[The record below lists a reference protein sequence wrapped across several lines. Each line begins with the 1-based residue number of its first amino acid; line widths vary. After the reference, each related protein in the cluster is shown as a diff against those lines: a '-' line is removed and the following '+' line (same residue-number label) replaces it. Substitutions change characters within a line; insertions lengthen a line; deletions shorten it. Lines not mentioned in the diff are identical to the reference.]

1 MTAQRLVA
9 DPEDV
14 RRRVREVGYAFVPSS
29 AFRVPE
35 TRQAAL
41 ENLLAAWSTL
51 PLDPY
56 LRGGTYRR
64 RRHGVYR
71 CDPQR
76 DEVMPV
82 EQRGY
87 FQSSEHNPFA
97 GGTER
102 TFAALPTEVATNPL
116 LLDLLRFDAWL
127 FAPLAT
133 AAGDGFLAHVHL
145 VRVTA
150 DNQPGRPSPE
160 GVHRD
165 GFDFIALH
173 HIGRQGVTGGATSL
187 YDHDGSPVE
196 QQTLSGRFASLYADD
211 RRLRHNV
218 SDLVADNPAG
228 GHRDMLLTSYT
239 PI

>member
-1 MTAQRLVA
+1 MRAQDLVA
-9 DPEDV
+9 DPDEV
-14 RRRVREVGYAFVPSS
+14 RRRVREAGYAFVPSS
-29 AFRVPE
+29 AFRVQE

-41 ENLLAAWSTL
+41 EDLLAAWSTL

-56 LRGGTYRR
+56 LRGGAYRR

-71 CDPQR
+71 CDPQGE
-76 DEVMPV
+76 EVTPI

-87 FQSSEHNPFA
+87 FQSVEHNPFV

-102 TFAALPTEVATNPL
+102 TFAALPTDLATNPV

-127 FAPLAT
+127 FAPLAG
-133 AAGDGFLAHVHL
+133 ADCHGFLAHVHL

-173 HIGRQGVTGGATSL
+173 HIGREGVTGGTTSL
-187 YDHDGSPVE
+187 YDHDGSLVG

-211 RRLRHNV
+211 RRLRHDV
-218 SDLVADNPAG
+218 SDLVTDNPTG